1 MFENRTGSFARTLPA
16 VRRRRRIPPMTARTT
31 EHHNRNFSMTL
42 KPESHAR
49 QRKRPV
55 EHAMTRP
62 DSISIENR
70 FHPRYEIS
78 AVEEN
83 LQKLT
88 ELVATEIEEG

>member
-1 MFENRTGSFARTLPA
+1 
-16 VRRRRRIPPMTARTT
+16 MTARTT

-49 QRKRPV
+49 QRKRPVEHAPV